1 MNTPH
6 SNPEDDPI
14 LPTVSPQA
22 LIPANFTMDA
32 QLDSDDHPDHLDHLE
47 IDGGEHNT
55 NDLWLSGHSLSSM
68 SSPADHPLVASS
80 TAAEHGTTT
89 TTTTTVSTPLVV
101 DIALAPASHTTTSS
115 SSSSPEYY
123 SIQGEASDTSSSSA
137 AAATLLPASDGS
149 RRTKGRWPPKRAYSL
164 VGTMASCFLFFLK
177 KKIAKRRR
185 YMVFNLC

>member
-32 QLDSDDHPDHLDHLE
+32 QLDSDDHPDHLE

-89 TTTTTVSTPLVV
+89 TTTTTVSTPLAV
-101 DIALAPASHTTTSS
+101 DIALAPASHTTTTS

-123 SIQGEASDTSSSSA
+123 SIQGEASDTSSSA

-164 VGTMASCFLFFLK
+164 VGTMASCFLFFK
-177 KKIAKRRR
+177 KKNCKKKTLHG
-185 YMVFNLC
+185 F

>member
-22 LIPANFTMDA
+22 LIPPKLDV
-32 QLDSDDHPDHLDHLE
+32 QLDSDDHLE
-47 IDGGEHNT
+47 IDGGD
-55 NDLWLSGHSLSSM
+55 DLWLSDHSLSSM
-68 SSPADHPLVASS
+68 PSPADHPLVASS
-80 TAAEHGTTT
+80 TAAEQGTTT

-101 DIALAPASHTTTSS
+101 DIALAASSHT

-123 SIQGEASDTSSSSA
+123 SIQGEASDTSSSSSSSAAA

-149 RRTKGRWPPKRAYSL
+149 RRTRGRWPPKRAYSL
-164 VGTMASCFLFFLK
+164 VGTMASIWFLENVTWFFD
-177 KKIAKRRR
+177 
-185 YMVFNLC
+185 MC

>member
-32 QLDSDDHPDHLDHLE
+32 QLDSDDHPDHPDHLE
-47 IDGGEHNT
+47 IDDGEHNT

-101 DIALAPASHTTTSS
+101 DIALAPASHTTTTSSSS

-177 KKIAKRRR
+177 KNCKKKTLHG
-185 YMVFNLC
+185 F